1 MDFKKL
7 NEELSKFWEESPEF
21 ETVLIQAMKRINNN
35 EESNE
40 DLQILNDFNKV
51 VLNNKKLSSSIYM
64 EILHHNS
71 GTVNNLINSLK
82 GTKTYADLFE
92 GDISSEQFYKEL
104 EDVFKED
111 FSNRDEVFLRI
122 CTLDTGRKY
131 GFIYVILKITKNK
144 LELIEQASSK
154 DTLLY
159 VGKSVQ
165 DCIKVIEDKLLN
177 SRHRVFEVNE
187 HFAYVLEGKQK
198 RITFDQPVEQILLTP
213 EDKKYYHNKV

>member
-1 MDFKKL
+1 M
-7 NEELSKFWEESPEF
+7 
-21 ETVLIQAMKRINNN
+21 
-35 EESNE
+35 
-40 DLQILNDFNKV
+40 
-51 VLNNKKLSSSIYM
+51 
-64 EILHHNS
+64 
-71 GTVNNLINSLK
+71 
-82 GTKTYADLFE
+82 
-92 GDISSEQFYKEL
+92 
-104 EDVFKED
+104 
-111 FSNRDEVFLRI
+111 RI

-131 GFIYVILKITKNK
+131 GFIYIVLKITKNK

-213 EDKKYYHNKV
+213 DDKKYYHNKV